1 MGITMNF
8 LTLTDN
14 LYNYPMQIEII
25 KATIE
30 ARYKSKRAFIIA
42 FNQKAG
48 FEALDETALS
58 RQLSERVALSNG
70 WKAAYKLFFDSLNV
84 EACV

>member
-1 MGITMNF
+1 MT
-8 LTLTDN
+8 TET
-14 LYNYPMQIEII
+14 I

-84 EACV
+84 EVCV